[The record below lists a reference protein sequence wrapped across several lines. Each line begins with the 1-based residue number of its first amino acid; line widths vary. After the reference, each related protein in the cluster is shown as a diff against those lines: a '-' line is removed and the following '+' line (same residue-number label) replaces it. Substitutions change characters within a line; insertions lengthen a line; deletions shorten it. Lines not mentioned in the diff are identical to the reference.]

1 MISLIKKR
9 VEETNDMR
17 LHRVRQL
24 IGLGLLGAVLGW
36 AHAQPYPNRPVTMIL
51 PFGAG
56 GTSDVLM
63 RMLAPD
69 LSKALGQNVVIDHK
83 VGANGSIAEEFVAR
97 SKPDGHTMLVT
108 STSIATNPSMM
119 NQSWDPQKAFM
130 PATLITSVPLVLAV
144 HPQVKAQSVRE
155 FVDLAKRQPGGLN
168 FSSWGNGSI
177 GHFAG
182 ENLQMTAGVKLNHI
196 PYKST
201 AQALNDTLGGQVDAM
216 FPTLPLAM
224 AHIKAGKLR
233 ALGLT
238 SSSRSPLAP
247 EIPTMAEAG
256 FPNNEIETWFAVFL
270 PAGTDPAIVQK
281 VYQTFKTVLNQPD
294 VKQRLD
300 SQGFR
305 PIGSTPEETGRFL
318 ATQIEWYS
326 RLVKAA
332 NIKAD

>member
-1 MISLIKKR
+1 MTIPGYFRIALSLLSCSWLMAGP
-9 VEETNDMR
+9 VA
-17 LHRVRQL
+17 Q
-24 IGLGLLGAVLGW
+24 
-36 AHAQPYPNRPVTMIL
+36 AQPYPSRPVTMIL

-63 RMLAPD
+63 RMIAPD
-69 LSKALGQNVVIDHK
+69 LSKAMGQSVIIDHK
-83 VGANGSIAEEFVAR
+83 VGANGAIAEEFVAR
-97 SKPDGHTMLVT
+97 AKPDGHTVLVT

-119 NQSWDPQKAFM
+119 TLSWDPQKAFVPVM
-130 PATLITSVPLVLAV
+130 LITSVPLVMAV
-144 HPQVKAQSVRE
+144 HPQVKAQNVRE
-155 FVDLAKRQPGGLN
+155 FVELAKRQPKGLN

-182 ENLQMTAGVKLNHI
+182 ENLQMTAQIKLNHI

-201 AQALNDTLGGQVDAM
+201 AQALNDVLGGQVDAM
-216 FPTLPLAM
+216 FPTLPLALP
-224 AHIKAGKLR
+224 HIKAGKLR

-238 SSSRSPLAP
+238 SPSRSSLAP
-247 EIPTMAEAG
+247 DIPTMAETG

-270 PAGTDPAIVQK
+270 PAGTDAAVVQK
-281 VYQTFKTVLNQPD
+281 LHQSFKSVLNQPE
-294 VKQRLD
+294 VKERLD

-305 PIGSTPEETGRFL
+305 VIASTPDELGRFL
-318 ATQIEWYS
+318 TGQIEWYS

>member
-1 MISLIKKR
+1 
-9 VEETNDMR
+9 MR
-17 LHRVRQL
+17 NKLDWLRWVMAVVWAAL
-24 IGLGLLGAVLGW
+24 ALGVQ
-36 AHAQPYPNRPVTMIL
+36 AQSYPSRPLTMIL

-63 RMLAPD
+63 RMIAPD
-69 LSKALGQNVVIDHK
+69 LSKAFGQNVVIDHK

-97 SKPDGHTMLVT
+97 AKPDGHTLLVT

-119 NQSWDPQKAFM
+119 NQSWDPQKAFL
-130 PATLITSVPLVLAV
+130 PVTLITSVPLVLAV
-144 HPQVKAQSVRE
+144 NPQVKAQTVRE
-155 FVDLAKRQPGGLN
+155 FVELAKRQPGGVN

-182 ENLQMTAGVKLNHI
+182 ENLQMTSQVKLNHI

-201 AQALNDTLGGQVDAM
+201 AQALNDVLGGQVDAM

-224 AHIKAGKLR
+224 SHIKAGKLR

-238 SSSRSPLAP
+238 SGSRSSLAP
-247 EIPTMAEAG
+247 DIPTMAEAG

-281 VYQTFKTVLNQPD
+281 VNQTFKAVLAQPE

-300 SQGFR
+300 AQGFR
-305 PIGSTPEETGRFL
+305 PIGSSADELGRFL
-318 ATQIEWYS
+318 ASQIDWYT
-326 RLVKAA
+326 RLVKTA
-332 NIKAD
+332 NIKSD

>member
-1 MISLIKKR
+1 MTIPGFFQIALSL
-9 VEETNDMR
+9 
-17 LHRVRQL
+17 LSC
-24 IGLGLLGAVLGW
+24 GLLMAGPVAQ
-36 AHAQPYPNRPVTMIL
+36 AQPYPSRSVTMIL

-63 RMLAPD
+63 RMISPD
-69 LSKALGQNVVIDHK
+69 LSKAMGQSVIIDHK
-83 VGANGSIAEEFVAR
+83 VGANGAIAEEFVAR
-97 SKPDGHTMLVT
+97 AKPDGHTVLVT

-119 NQSWDPQKAFM
+119 TLSWDPQKAFVPVM
-130 PATLITSVPLVLAV
+130 LITSVPLVMAV
-144 HPQVKAQSVRE
+144 HPQVKAQNVRE
-155 FVDLAKRQPGGLN
+155 FVELAKRQPKGLN

-182 ENLQMTAGVKLNHI
+182 ENLQMTAQIKINHI

-201 AQALNDTLGGQVDAM
+201 AQALNDVLGGQVDAM
-216 FPTLPLAM
+216 FPTLPLALP
-224 AHIKAGKLR
+224 HIKAGKLR

-238 SSSRSPLAP
+238 SPSRSSLAP
-247 EIPTMAEAG
+247 DIPTMAETG

-270 PAGTDPAIVQK
+270 PAGTDASVVQK
-281 VYQTFKTVLNQPD
+281 LHQSFKSVLNQPE
-294 VKQRLD
+294 VKERLD

-305 PIGSTPEETGRFL
+305 VIASSPDELGRFL
-318 ATQIEWYS
+318 TGQMEWYS